1 VRLGAAA
8 LAALIGLA
16 GTARA
21 DVFVLL
27 NGDRITGSVHKAGT
41 KFIQVNTDFGRLRI
55 PRDRIER
62 ILKSDGSEERL
73 NAPPEPE
80 SVELQI
86 EIRGNVF
93 WYAWGG
99 DTETVDP
106 TLRYEVRLDGSV
118 VAAFEDDRSD
128 PGEIRGALVNA
139 FSFLPDQVIPHPA
152 EGVGL
157 APAEVE
163 AGRILVRLSLPGDW
177 VGERALRV
185 AYQINEGTRA
195 EPDFR
200 DLARGT
206 EYVTLGTA
214 APRLVRQDQD
224 SGRMEYSGLFKKKMK
239 NADSFRIDLATQ
251 GD

>member
-16 GTARA
+16 GTASA

-62 ILKSDGSEERL
+62 ILKADGDEERL

-80 SVELQI
+80 TVDLQI

-99 DTETVDP
+99 DQGTVDP
-106 TLRYEVRLDGSV
+106 TLRYEVRLDGTV

-139 FSFLPDQVIPHPA
+139 FSFLPDEVTPHPA
-152 EGVGL
+152 EGVEL
-157 APAEVE
+157 SPAEVE

-177 VGERALRV
+177 AGERSLRV
-185 AYQINEGTRA
+185 AYQVNEGTREA
-195 EPDFR
+195 PDFR

-206 EYVTLGTA
+206 EYVTLQA
-214 APRLVRQDQD
+214 AKPQVVRQDQH

-239 NADSFRIDLATQ
+239 NADTFRIELESQSD
-251 GD
+251 